1 MYRKQFLRNV
11 SVSIG
16 LVVSS
21 FFWNAGV
28 ARAQSPEAPLLPM
41 NVEFRY
47 LPQYIEQSISDDP
60 RYARI
65 EALLDEDGCDV
76 ILLDKTTNREAFYSI
91 SKRRVDALAA
101 NGRDAYIT
109 PIGFTASWAKDSSPA
124 FVVHFEDQFGNKILW
139 KFAAGEIVPHASPE
153 VIFRTDN
160 SSIGFLYAP
169 RRAPSADGT
178 TLKIAGR
185 EYLPESMQSS
195 DGLAAFYA
203 TDLTLSQIL
212 PGTDLWAVERSP
224 ADMIQTTK
232 WNIGGDGGRLRT
244 LAIKELSGTE
254 ASIEQFDVN
263 DPEAPHVILHVVRVN
278 GAYELRSL
286 SFESHFNT
294 LWIFFGPSLPLPA
307 REVDDKR
314 IVTFTVAQNE
324 QANIA
329 SGKLEVRRTIDAEH
343 LLWHFERPSFA
354 RGITLETGVN
364 VIPNART
371 EAKANCPK
379 EVCSDLLK

>member
-1 MYRKQFLRNV
+1 MYREQFLRSV

-16 LVVSS
+16 LLVSS
-21 FFWNAGV
+21 FLWNASV
-28 ARAQSPEAPLLPM
+28 VRAQPPEAPLLPM

-47 LPQYIEQSISDDP
+47 LPQYFEQSISDDS

-65 EALLDEDGCDV
+65 AALVDENGCDV
-76 ILLDKTTNREAFYSI
+76 ILLDKTTNRRAFYSI

-101 NGRDAYIT
+101 NGSDAYIT

-124 FVVHFEDQFGNKILW
+124 FVIHFEDQFGNEILW
-139 KFAAGEIVPHASPE
+139 KFAVGEVVPHASPE
-153 VIFRTDN
+153 VIFRTGN
-160 SSIGFLYAP
+160 SGIGFLYAP

-185 EYLPESMQSS
+185 EYLPESTQSG

-203 TDLTLSQIL
+203 TDMTLGQIL
-212 PGTDLWAVERSP
+212 PGTGLWTVERTP
-224 ADMIQTTK
+224 ADIAQTAK
-232 WNIGGDGGRLRT
+232 WDVGGGGGRLRT
-244 LAIKELSGTE
+244 LTVKELSGTE

-263 DPEAPHVILHVVRVN
+263 DPDAPHVILNVVRVN
-278 GAYELRSL
+278 DTYELRSL

-294 LWIFFGPSLPLPA
+294 LWIFFGPLLPLPEH
-307 REVDDKR
+307 EVDDKE
-314 IVTFTVAQNE
+314 IVTFTVAENE

-329 SGKLEVRRTIDAEH
+329 SGKLEVQRTIDAEH
-343 LLWHFERPSFA
+343 VLWHFETPSFA
-354 RGITLETGVN
+354 RGITIETGVD

-371 EAKANCPK
+371 EANCTK
-379 EVCSDLLK
+379 QGRSDLLE